1 MSWAIKLNSAQTV
14 HVCFYN
20 SFEALAFWLEYVS
33 IESKAV
39 TCSSMVWLDACSET
53 IGWDLFITIIVL
65 KDISNSFEC
74 LQIFVSLKVLA
85 MQRSWCVWLAIWQS
99 KVYGDAKVNLT
110 ASKHILQK
118 VCLPLQLEVLDT
130 YLRVFERII
139 GFSFLQLN

>member
-1 MSWAIKLNSAQTV
+1 LLHVVDYTVSEDQQNLVFLVVLIINSRLTPVIYFFQDLAEMSWAIKLNSAQTV

-85 MQRSWCVWLAIWQS
+85 MQRSWCVWLAI
-99 KVYGDAKVNLT
+99 
-110 ASKHILQK
+110 
-118 VCLPLQLEVLDT
+118 
-130 YLRVFERII
+130 
-139 GFSFLQLN
+139 

>member
-1 MSWAIKLNSAQTV
+1 MLHVVDYTVSEDQQNLVFLVVLIINSRLTPVIYFFQDLAEMSWAIKLNSAQTV

-85 MQRSWCVWLAIWQS
+85 MQRSWCVWLSI
-99 KVYGDAKVNLT
+99 
-110 ASKHILQK
+110 
-118 VCLPLQLEVLDT
+118 
-130 YLRVFERII
+130 
-139 GFSFLQLN
+139 

>member
-1 MSWAIKLNSAQTV
+1 MLHVVDYTVSEDQQNLVFLVVLIINSGFTPVIYFFQDLAEMSWAIKLNSAQTV

-39 TCSSMVWLDACSET
+39 TCSSMVWLDACSKT

-85 MQRSWCVWLAIWQS
+85 MQRSWCVWLAI
-99 KVYGDAKVNLT
+99 
-110 ASKHILQK
+110 
-118 VCLPLQLEVLDT
+118 
-130 YLRVFERII
+130 
-139 GFSFLQLN
+139 

>member
-1 MSWAIKLNSAQTV
+1 LLHVVDYTVSEDQQNLVFLVVLIINSRLTPVIYFFQDLAEMSWAIKLNSAQTV

-85 MQRSWCVWLAIWQS
+85 MQRSWCVWLSI
-99 KVYGDAKVNLT
+99 
-110 ASKHILQK
+110 
-118 VCLPLQLEVLDT
+118 
-130 YLRVFERII
+130 
-139 GFSFLQLN
+139 

>member
-33 IESKAV
+33 VESKAV
-39 TCSSMVWLDACSET
+39 TCSSMVWLDACSKT

-85 MQRSWCVWLAIWQS
+85 MQRSWCVWLAI
-99 KVYGDAKVNLT
+99 
-110 ASKHILQK
+110 
-118 VCLPLQLEVLDT
+118 
-130 YLRVFERII
+130 
-139 GFSFLQLN
+139 